1 MSFGN
6 LKYIWLLVFPIGI
19 CLIAIYGMRKK
30 NKILSYLKLCTEKRI
45 EVLKVIFYTI
55 GSAFLFI
62 ALLSP
67 QKLIENT
74 NQDIKGTDMY
84 ILFDTSNSMLA
95 EDIYPNRLEQGKRVV
110 GNILN
115 QLKGDRVGL
124 IPFSDSAYVQM
135 PLTDDY
141 SMAKNYLNAIN
152 TDLISGGGTE
162 LLSALKI
169 ANKSFGETSS
179 KRKIVLLISDGGE
192 EDKEVEKY
200 IDENNIIV
208 FSIGLGTLEGS
219 PIPIIENGVK
229 KGFIKNEEKEVVIT
243 KLNSKFMRKISKNKY
258 YEINNLKNES
268 NRFLNDF
275 LKLEKEKIGQ
285 EKSAVYKKY
294 FQIPLLIGLLFILL
308 AYFYKG
314 EIKVEK

>member
-6 LKYIWLLVFPIGI
+6 LKYMWLLVFPIGI
-19 CLIAIYGMRKK
+19 CLITIYGMIKK
-30 NKILSYLKLCTEKRI
+30 NRILSCLKLYTEKKLEITR
-45 EVLKVIFYTI
+45 VILYTL
-55 GSAFLFI
+55 GSIFLFI
-62 ALLSP
+62 SLLSP
-67 QKLIENT
+67 QKLIENAK
-74 NQDIKGTDMY
+74 QDIRGTDVY

-95 EDIYPNRLEQGKRVV
+95 EDIYPNRLEQGKKAV

-115 QLKGDRVGL
+115 QLKGDRIGL

-141 SMAKNYLNAIN
+141 QMAKNYLNAIN

-179 KRKIVLLISDGGE
+179 KRKVVLLISDGGE
-192 EDKEVEKY
+192 EEKEVEKY
-200 IDENNIIV
+200 IDGNNITI

-219 PIPIIENGVK
+219 TIPIIENGIK
-229 KGFIKNEEKEVVIT
+229 KGFIKNKDKEVVVT
-243 KLNSKFMRKISKNKY
+243 KLNSEFMRKISKNRY
-258 YEINNLKNES
+258 YEINNLRNDS
-268 NRFLNDF
+268 NKFVSDF
-275 LKLEKEKIGQ
+275 FKLEKEKLGE

-294 FQIPLLIGLLFILL
+294 FQITLLIGLLFILL

-314 EIKVEK
+314 EIKSEK

>member
-19 CLIAIYGMRKK
+19 CLITIYGMIKK
-30 NKILSYLKLCTEKRI
+30 NKILSYLKLYTEKKI
-45 EVLKVIFYTI
+45 EILRVIFYTLGGI
-55 GSAFLFI
+55 CLFI

-67 QKLIENT
+67 QKLIENAK
-74 NQDIKGTDMY
+74 QDVRGTDVY

-95 EDIYPNRLEQGKRVV
+95 EDIYPNRLEQGKKAV
-110 GNILN
+110 GKILM
-115 QLKGDRVGL
+115 QLKGDRIGL

-141 SMAKNYLNAIN
+141 EIAKNYLSIIN
-152 TDLISGGGTE
+152 TYLISGGGTE

-179 KRKIVLLISDGGE
+179 KRKVVLLISDGGE
-192 EDKEVEKY
+192 EEKEVEKY

-219 PIPIIENGVK
+219 SIPIIENGVK
-229 KGFIKNEEKEVVIT
+229 KGFIKNEDKVVVT
-243 KLNSKFMRKISKNKY
+243 KLNSEFMKKISKNRY
-258 YEINNLKNES
+258 YEINNLKNDS
-268 NRFLNDF
+268 NRFIDDF
-275 LKLEKEKIGQ
+275 LKLEKEKLGE
-285 EKSAVYKKY
+285 EKSAIYKKY

-314 EIKVEK
+314 EIKIEK

>member
-19 CLIAIYGMRKK
+19 CLITIYGMRKK
-30 NKILSYLKLCTEKRI
+30 NKILSYLKLYTERKI
-45 EVLKVIFYTI
+45 EILRVISYTFGGI
-55 GSAFLFI
+55 FLFV

-67 QKLIENT
+67 QKLIENAK
-74 NQDIKGTDMY
+74 QDVRGTDVY

-95 EDIYPNRLEQGKRVV
+95 EDIYPNRLEQGKKAV

-115 QLKGDRVGL
+115 QLKGDRIGL

-141 SMAKNYLNAIN
+141 EIAKNYLNIIN

-169 ANKSFGETSS
+169 ANKSFEETLSR
-179 KRKIVLLISDGGE
+179 RKVVLIISDGGE
-192 EDKEVEKY
+192 EEKEIEKY
-200 IDENNIIV
+200 INENNITV

-219 PIPIIENGVK
+219 SIPIIEEGIK
-229 KGFIKNEEKEVVIT
+229 KGFIKNNDKEVVVT
-243 KLNSKFMRKISKNKY
+243 KLNSEFMKKISKDKY
-258 YEINNLKNES
+258 YEINNLKNDS
-268 NRFLNDF
+268 NKFIDDF
-275 LKLEKEKIGQ
+275 LKIEREKLGEEKAAI
-285 EKSAVYKKY
+285 YKKY
-294 FQIPLLIGLLFILL
+294 FQIPLLLGVLFILL

-314 EIKVEK
+314 EIKIEK

>member
-30 NKILSYLKLCTEKRI
+30 NKILSYLKLYTERKI
-45 EVLKVIFYTI
+45 EILRVISYTFGGI
-55 GSAFLFI
+55 FLFV

-67 QKLIENT
+67 QKLIENAK
-74 NQDIKGTDMY
+74 QDVRGTDVY

-95 EDIYPNRLEQGKRVV
+95 EDIYPNRLEQGKKAV

-115 QLKGDRVGL
+115 QLKGDRIGL

-141 SMAKNYLNAIN
+141 EIAKNYLNIIN

-169 ANKSFGETSS
+169 ANKSFEETLSR
-179 KRKIVLLISDGGE
+179 RKVVLIISDGGE
-192 EDKEVEKY
+192 EEKEIEKY
-200 IDENNIIV
+200 INENNITV

-219 PIPIIENGVK
+219 SIPIIEEGIK
-229 KGFIKNEEKEVVIT
+229 KGFIKNNDKEVVVT
-243 KLNSKFMRKISKNKY
+243 KLNSEFMKKISKDKY
-258 YEINNLKNES
+258 YEINNLKNDS
-268 NRFLNDF
+268 NKFIDDF
-275 LKLEKEKIGQ
+275 LKIEREKLGEEKAAI
-285 EKSAVYKKY
+285 YKKY
-294 FQIPLLIGLLFILL
+294 FQIPLLLGVLFILL

-314 EIKVEK
+314 EIKIEK

>member
-19 CLIAIYGMRKK
+19 CLIAIYGMIKK
-30 NKILSYLKLCTEKRI
+30 NKILSYLKLHTDRKI
-45 EVLKVIFYTI
+45 EILRVVFYTLGAI
-55 GSAFLFI
+55 FLFI

-67 QKLIENT
+67 QKLIENAK
-74 NQDIKGTDMY
+74 QDVRGTDVY

-95 EDIYPNRLEQGKRVV
+95 EDIYPNRLEQGKKAV
-110 GNILN
+110 GNILT
-115 QLKGDRVGL
+115 QLKGDRIGL

-141 SMAKNYLNAIN
+141 EIAKNYLNIIN

-179 KRKIVLLISDGGE
+179 KRKVVLLISDGGE
-192 EDKEVEKY
+192 ENKEVEKY

-208 FSIGLGTLEGS
+208 FSIGLGTLDGS
-219 PIPIIENGVK
+219 SIPIIENGVK
-229 KGFIKNEEKEVVIT
+229 KGFIKNEDKEVVVT
-243 KLNSKFMRKISKNKY
+243 KLNSEFMRKISKDRY
-258 YEINNLKNES
+258 YEINNLKNDS
-268 NRFLNDF
+268 SRFIGDF
-275 LKLEKEKIGQ
+275 LKLEKAKLGE
-285 EKSAVYKKY
+285 EKSAIYKKY
-294 FQIPLLIGLLFILL
+294 FQIHLLIGLLFILL

-314 EIKVEK
+314 EIKIEK

>member
-30 NKILSYLKLCTEKRI
+30 NKILSYLKLYTERKI
-45 EVLKVIFYTI
+45 EILRVISYTFGGI
-55 GSAFLFI
+55 FLFV

-67 QKLIENT
+67 QKLIENAK
-74 NQDIKGTDMY
+74 QDVRGTDVY

-95 EDIYPNRLEQGKRVV
+95 EDIYPNRLEQGKKAV

-115 QLKGDRVGL
+115 QLKGDRIGL

-141 SMAKNYLNAIN
+141 EIAKNYLNIIN

-169 ANKSFGETSS
+169 ANKSFEETLSR
-179 KRKIVLLISDGGE
+179 RKVVLIISDGGE
-192 EDKEVEKY
+192 EEKEIEKY
-200 IDENNIIV
+200 INENNITV

-219 PIPIIENGVK
+219 SIPIIEEGIK
-229 KGFIKNEEKEVVIT
+229 KGFIKNNDKEVVVT
-243 KLNSKFMRKISKNKY
+243 KLNSEFMKKISKDKY
-258 YEINNLKNES
+258 YEINNLKNDS
-268 NRFLNDF
+268 NKFIDDF
-275 LKLEKEKIGQ
+275 LKIEREKLGEEKAAI
-285 EKSAVYKKY
+285 YKRY
-294 FQIPLLIGLLFILL
+294 FQIPLLLGVLFILL

-314 EIKVEK
+314 EIKIEK

>member
-19 CLIAIYGMRKK
+19 CLITIYGMRKK
-30 NKILSYLKLCTEKRI
+30 NKILSYLKLYTERKI
-45 EVLKVIFYTI
+45 EILRVISYTFGGI
-55 GSAFLFI
+55 FLFV

-67 QKLIENT
+67 QKLIENAK
-74 NQDIKGTDMY
+74 QDVRGTDVY

-95 EDIYPNRLEQGKRVV
+95 EDIYPNRLEQGKKAV

-115 QLKGDRVGL
+115 QLKGDRIGL

-141 SMAKNYLNAIN
+141 EIAKNYLNIIN

-169 ANKSFGETSS
+169 ANKSFEETLSR
-179 KRKIVLLISDGGE
+179 RKVVLIISDGGE
-192 EDKEVEKY
+192 EEKEIEKY
-200 IDENNIIV
+200 IDENNITV

-219 PIPIIENGVK
+219 SIPIIEEGIK
-229 KGFIKNEEKEVVIT
+229 KGFIKNNDKEVVVT
-243 KLNSKFMRKISKNKY
+243 KLNSEFMKKISKDKY
-258 YEINNLKNES
+258 YEINNLKNDS
-268 NRFLNDF
+268 NKFIDDF
-275 LKLEKEKIGQ
+275 LKIEREKLGEEKAAI
-285 EKSAVYKKY
+285 YKKY
-294 FQIPLLIGLLFILL
+294 FQIPLLLGVLFILL

-314 EIKVEK
+314 EIKIEK

>member
-30 NKILSYLKLCTEKRI
+30 NKILSYLKLYTERKI
-45 EVLKVIFYTI
+45 EILRVISYTFGGI
-55 GSAFLFI
+55 FLFL

-67 QKLIENT
+67 QKLIENAK
-74 NQDIKGTDMY
+74 QDVRGTDVY

-95 EDIYPNRLEQGKRVV
+95 EDIYPNRLEQGKKAV

-115 QLKGDRVGL
+115 QLKGDRIGL

-141 SMAKNYLNAIN
+141 EIAKNYLNIIN

-169 ANKSFGETSS
+169 ANKSFEETLSR
-179 KRKIVLLISDGGE
+179 RKVVLIISDGGE
-192 EDKEVEKY
+192 EEKEIEKY
-200 IDENNIIV
+200 INENNITV

-219 PIPIIENGVK
+219 SIPIIEEGIK
-229 KGFIKNEEKEVVIT
+229 KGFIKNNDKEVVVT
-243 KLNSKFMRKISKNKY
+243 KLNSEFMKKISKDKY
-258 YEINNLKNES
+258 YEINNLKNDS
-268 NRFLNDF
+268 NKFIDDF
-275 LKLEKEKIGQ
+275 LKIEREKLGEEKAAI
-285 EKSAVYKKY
+285 YKKY
-294 FQIPLLIGLLFILL
+294 FQIPLLLGVLFILL

-314 EIKVEK
+314 EIKIEK

>member
-30 NKILSYLKLCTEKRI
+30 NKILSYLKLYTERKI
-45 EVLKVIFYTI
+45 EILRVISYTFGGI
-55 GSAFLFI
+55 FLFV

-67 QKLIENT
+67 QKLIENAK
-74 NQDIKGTDMY
+74 QDVRGTDVY

-95 EDIYPNRLEQGKRVV
+95 EDIYPNRLEQGKKAV

-115 QLKGDRVGL
+115 QLKGDRIGL

-141 SMAKNYLNAIN
+141 EIAKNYLNIIN

-169 ANKSFGETSS
+169 ANKSFEETLSR
-179 KRKIVLLISDGGE
+179 RKVVLIISDGGE
-192 EDKEVEKY
+192 EEKEIEKY
-200 IDENNIIV
+200 IDENNITV

-219 PIPIIENGVK
+219 SIPIIEEGIK
-229 KGFIKNEEKEVVIT
+229 KGFIKNNDKEVVVT
-243 KLNSKFMRKISKNKY
+243 KLNSEFMKKISKDKY
-258 YEINNLKNES
+258 YEINNLKNDS
-268 NRFLNDF
+268 NKFIDDF
-275 LKLEKEKIGQ
+275 LKIEREKLGEEKAAI
-285 EKSAVYKKY
+285 YKKY
-294 FQIPLLIGLLFILL
+294 FQIPLLLGVLFILL

-314 EIKVEK
+314 EIKIEK

>member
-30 NKILSYLKLCTEKRI
+30 NKILSYLKLYTERKI
-45 EVLKVIFYTI
+45 EILRVISYTFGGI
-55 GSAFLFI
+55 FLFV

-67 QKLIENT
+67 QKLIENAK
-74 NQDIKGTDMY
+74 QDVRGTDVY

-95 EDIYPNRLEQGKRVV
+95 EDIYPNRLEQGKKAV

-115 QLKGDRVGL
+115 QLKGDRIGL

-135 PLTDDY
+135 PSTDDY
-141 SMAKNYLNAIN
+141 EIAKNYLNIIN

-169 ANKSFGETSS
+169 ANKSFEETLSR
-179 KRKIVLLISDGGE
+179 RKVVLIISDGGE
-192 EDKEVEKY
+192 EEKEIEKY
-200 IDENNIIV
+200 INENNITV

-219 PIPIIENGVK
+219 SIPIIEEGIK
-229 KGFIKNEEKEVVIT
+229 KGFIKNNDKEVVVT
-243 KLNSKFMRKISKNKY
+243 KLNSEFMKKISKDKY
-258 YEINNLKNES
+258 YEINNLKNDS
-268 NRFLNDF
+268 NKFIDDF
-275 LKLEKEKIGQ
+275 LKIEREKLGEEKAAI
-285 EKSAVYKKY
+285 YKKY
-294 FQIPLLIGLLFILL
+294 FQIPLLLGVLFILL

-314 EIKVEK
+314 EIKIEK